1 MYMCVWGG
9 GGVPII
15 PVMSEFFSAV
25 FLRGLLPHGD
35 QWKLICSKYQK
46 KVCDSTTV
54 PHGLVCNGMPVSCR
68 EVNLWFVLTPQGR
81 IHTTHNTQASSPH
94 SNTASG
100 PGKQHESSLHLLITD
115 TPRSKQ
121 TGSRPLF
128 LEGGSGTISS
138 VMAKL

>member
-1 MYMCVWGG
+1 MCFQRDGVPYVG
-9 GGVPII
+9 GGVPT
-15 PVMSEFFSAV
+15 VMSEFFSAV

-54 PHGLVCNGMPVSCR
+54 PHGLVCNGMPACR

-94 SNTASG
+94 SV
-100 PGKQHESSLHLLITD
+100 KHCIR
-115 TPRSKQ
+115 PR
-121 TGSRPLF
+121 
-128 LEGGSGTISS
+128 E
-138 VMAKL
+138 AA